1 MTTAK
6 TAPAKALAPKAGAPK
21 AGLAATDGYWT
32 IQIMNRERNDQGP
45 RFVCHA
51 HDDEQARS
59 MAGHLAGSGRDV
71 VGYDYHR
78 INNPHG
84 RYARAL
90 GIGESERIVDTETWS
105 VLQAARRSA

>member
-1 MTTAK
+1 MTLAK
-6 TAPAKALAPKAGAPK
+6 TAVAGA
-21 AGLAATDGYWT
+21 DGYWT
-32 IQIMNRERNDQGP
+32 IQLVNHDRAEIGQRY
-45 RFVCHA
+45 VCHA
-51 HDDEQARS
+51 WDDDQAQS
-59 MAGHLAGSGRDV
+59 IAGHLAGSANAA

-90 GIGESERIVDTETWS
+90 AIGQSEPIEDSDVWA